1 MMDVL
6 HNGRSKQ
13 NHLGGTTM
21 VSSIFSMN
29 IYSKD
34 LYMQCE
40 RIQIKN
46 ITNIIN
52 DLS

>member
-34 LYMQCE
+34 RANASKLK
-40 RIQIKN
+40 ILLI
-46 ITNIIN
+46 
-52 DLS
+52 LSMIYLNFV